1 MDINNN
7 QLELFLTLEGYEGP
21 IDLLLKLAR
30 EQKVDLSFISIV
42 DLADQYIEFIN
53 NVNDI
58 EIAADYLIMA
68 SWLVFLKSKLLLPN
82 FEEETDDDNLD
93 IFSDQLKDSL
103 IKLQAM
109 QKAGKKL
116 LKLPQLGSEIFP
128 RGIHEIFD
136 KNIIFDFNVNLNDL
150 IKAYSKIQ
158 NSSSSNKLTIEFSK
172 MMTVEDAMKS
182 FKNLYSI
189 MDDWVPFSDLFIK
202 NNKNF
207 KLSKNHIASHFAA
220 SLDLVKKGEINIFQN
235 LHFDTLWIKNSKEIK
250 TKD

>member
-30 EQKVDLSFISIV
+30 EQKVDLSYISIV

-103 IKLQAM
+103 SYSTIEKLNTLRQDELPIKTLGIIFRNAIDTDLHRDTHLM
-109 QKAGKKL
+109 RSKTYGKKYADEVFKIRFMSKRQL
-116 LKLPQLGSEIFP
+116 HTYTEGLRYIKGYQNDYIKNTLTNKDISTLPQSISFCALLFL
-128 RGIHEIFD
+128 
-136 KNIIFDFNVNLNDL
+136 VNL
-150 IKAYSKIQ
+150 
-158 NSSSSNKLTIEFSK
+158 
-172 MMTVEDAMKS
+172 
-182 FKNLYSI
+182 
-189 MDDWVPFSDLFIK
+189 
-202 NNKNF
+202 
-207 KLSKNHIASHFAA
+207 HIA
-220 SLDLVKKGEINIFQN
+220 
-235 LHFDTLWIKNSKEIK
+235 
-250 TKD
+250 

>member
-1 MDINNN
+1 MRNLDINNN

-30 EQKVDLSFISIV
+30 EQKVDLSYISIV

-93 IFSDQLKDSL
+93 IFSEQLKDSL
-103 IKLQAM
+103 IKLEAM

-116 LKLPQLGSEIFP
+116 LKLPQLGSEIFS
-128 RGIHEIFD
+128 RGINETFD

-150 IKAYSKIQ
+150 ITAYS
-158 NSSSSNKLTIEFSK
+158 
-172 MMTVEDAMKS
+172 
-182 FKNLYSI
+182 
-189 MDDWVPFSDLFIK
+189 
-202 NNKNF
+202 
-207 KLSKNHIASHFAA
+207 
-220 SLDLVKKGEINIFQN
+220 
-235 LHFDTLWIKNSKEIK
+235 
-250 TKD
+250 

>member
-93 IFSDQLKDSL
+93 IFSEQLKDSL
-103 IKLQAM
+103 IKLEAM

-116 LKLPQLGSEIFP
+116 LKLPQLGSEIFS
-128 RGIHEIFD
+128 RGINETFD

-150 IKAYSKIQ
+150 ITAYS
-158 NSSSSNKLTIEFSK
+158 
-172 MMTVEDAMKS
+172 
-182 FKNLYSI
+182 
-189 MDDWVPFSDLFIK
+189 
-202 NNKNF
+202 
-207 KLSKNHIASHFAA
+207 
-220 SLDLVKKGEINIFQN
+220 
-235 LHFDTLWIKNSKEIK
+235 
-250 TKD
+250 

>member
-30 EQKVDLSFISIV
+30 EQKVDLSYISIV

-93 IFSDQLKDSL
+93 IFSEQLKDSL
-103 IKLQAM
+103 IKLEAM

-116 LKLPQLGSEIFP
+116 LKLPQLGSEIFS
-128 RGIHEIFD
+128 RGINETFD

-150 IKAYSKIQ
+150 ITAYS
-158 NSSSSNKLTIEFSK
+158 
-172 MMTVEDAMKS
+172 
-182 FKNLYSI
+182 
-189 MDDWVPFSDLFIK
+189 
-202 NNKNF
+202 
-207 KLSKNHIASHFAA
+207 
-220 SLDLVKKGEINIFQN
+220 
-235 LHFDTLWIKNSKEIK
+235 
-250 TKD
+250 